1 MNPPLRRMKD
11 SMREQRKLLIL
22 LNIRR
27 DGLKKSW
34 NDAADLRRRNDI
46 GVDGK
51 VVKAKIKD
59 IENYLQLCNTAM
71 MKGKATDYP
80 KLADFH
86 YYKEN
91 LRAK

>member
-27 DGLKKSW
+27 DGLKVSW
-34 NDAADLRRRNDI
+34 DDATDLRRRNDI
-46 GVDGK
+46 GADGK
-51 VVKAKIKD
+51 AVKLRIKD
-59 IENYLQLCNTAM
+59 IENYLKLCNTAM
-71 MKGKATDYP
+71 MKGKAEDYS
-80 KLADFH
+80 KLAEFH